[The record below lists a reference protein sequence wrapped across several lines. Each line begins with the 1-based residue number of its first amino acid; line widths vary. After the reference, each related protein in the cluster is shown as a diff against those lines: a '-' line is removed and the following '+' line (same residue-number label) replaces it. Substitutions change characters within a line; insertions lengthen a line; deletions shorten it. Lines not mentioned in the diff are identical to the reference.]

1 MKIRAYVASDFE
13 HIQQLNREEGWTQL
27 VERGELTREAWH
39 QSNVT
44 YVMESDNG
52 EIVAYLRGLTDTTVS
67 LYVCELLVTSAYRK
81 RGLGEQLLQYIH
93 RLYPETR
100 LEMLASQVS
109 HTYYEKLRFRPF
121 YGFRKT
127 IHE

>member
-13 HIQQLNREEGWTQL
+13 HIQQLNHEEGWTQL
-27 VERGELTREAWH
+27 VERGELTREAWR

-52 EIVAYLRGLTDTTVS
+52 EIIAYLRGLTDTAVT
-67 LYVCELLVTSAYRK
+67 LFVCELLVAPAYQK
-81 RGLGEQLLQYIH
+81 RGLGEQLLQHIH
-93 RLYPETR
+93 ERYPTTR
-100 LEMLASQVS
+100 IELLASQTS